1 MVPRPHRPTLDSA
14 RFGRTPV
21 QFLLVLAAC
30 CLVAIVAL
38 AIVLDQRGPAPA
50 LVGLGLAVLPIPL
63 LVALILYLDRLEP
76 EPRAL
81 LAGMFGAGA
90 GIAVLTL
97 LLGRAFGTG
106 LITPPELGPHAGQL
120 TGVSVGAAIGGA
132 LVAETLSGVV
142 LLALLASRR
151 TEIDGAHDG
160 VVYASMT
167 GLGFALVVNL
177 YAYSEE
183 WSAGAS
189 TLVEDFTRRGVG
201 GPLFQA
207 LFTSMIGLGV
217 AYAASRRSGGYLA
230 IAAGWVAAVAL
241 DALWNHSVAVGGTGL
256 LVTYLILAVA
266 VIGVIVVVVI
276 DRQRVVGMIMMFL
289 PDFEHPDVVMVT
301 DVRMLASLR
310 MRRLGRQWARLNLGV
325 AGKRAMTQYQ
335 LAATEL
341 AMACNRN
348 SFGRTT
354 DEAYA
359 RHRDDSLELMRAA
372 AAIVRCREQL
382 YQPPWIGPDDA
393 SVFVAGTAVGPPS
406 PPPWPRRSQS

>member
-1 MVPRPHRPTLDSA
+1 MVSRPRRPTLDSA

-21 QFLLVLAAC
+21 PFLLVLAAC

-38 AIVLDQRGPAPA
+38 VIVVAQRGPAPA

-63 LVALILYLDRLEP
+63 LVVLILYLDRLEP

-106 LITPPELGPHAGQL
+106 AITPPELGPHAGQL
-120 TGVSVGAAIGGA
+120 AGVSVSAAIGGA
-132 LVAETLSGVV
+132 LVAETLSGIV
-142 LLALLASRR
+142 LVALLASRR

-167 GLGFALVVNL
+167 GLGFALVANL
-177 YAYSEE
+177 YAYSEA
-183 WSAGAS
+183 WNAGAS
-189 TLVEDFTRRGVG
+189 ALADEFARRGVL

-217 AYAASRRSGGYLA
+217 AYAAARRSGGYAA
-230 IAAGWVAAVAL
+230 IAVGWAAAVAL
-241 DALWNHSVAVGGTGL
+241 DALWNRSVAASGAGL
-256 LVTYLILAVA
+256 LVTYLILTLA

-276 DRQRVVGMIMMFL
+276 DRQRVVGMITTFL
-289 PDFEHPDVVMVT
+289 PDFEHPEVVMVM
-301 DVRMLASLR
+301 DVYMLASLR
-310 MRRLGRQWARLNLGV
+310 MRRLGRQWARLHLGV
-325 AGKRAMTQYQ
+325 DGKRAMVQYQ

-354 DEAYA
+354 EEAYA
-359 RHRDDSLELMRAA
+359 RHRDDSLDLMRAA
-372 AAIVRCREQL
+372 AAIVRRHEQL

-393 SVFVAGTAVGPPS
+393 SVFVASTEPQSRPT
-406 PPPWPRRSQS
+406 WPRRPDR